1 MRVTCTNTACSGAY
15 DNRMSLRSIV
25 NRRPRLRPFL
35 RRHPILRRSLIALAA
50 AAAVFLGVVGWSI
63 GTALAAPGTDTV
75 EARLA
80 EWGRDHGL
88 SAAVDW
94 LERRQYQEHPPQVGG
109 SLDSQAKEL
118 LGTGGGE
125 AGAAPKTVE
134 SLLPPAVAPFA
145 APAQPGE
152 GQWRA
157 TEVVN
162 GKPVIAEA
170 YLRPDA
176 SHTSYLTAVA
186 WIDHT
191 SVRFTLHPGFD
202 EPGGSWALPATVP
215 PGQRTGL
222 LATFNGGFR
231 IQDSQGGYY
240 QDGHTVGQLRDGA
253 ASEIFSSDG
262 SLTIG
267 QWGRDATMG
276 PKIEAVRQNLDLLVD
291 RSVVLPGVDLGVEEN
306 WGASLYGS
314 YYVWRSGIGVTANGD
329 LLYACGPALSVRSLA
344 EVLQRAGAVRAMEL
358 DINPSWVSFMSY
370 DAGSDPANPNPV
382 KILDFDRPAGRYYDQ
397 SSRDFVA
404 AYIRTSL
411 VPQAH

>member
-1 MRVTCTNTACSGAY
+1 
-15 DNRMSLRSIV
+15 MSLRTLF

-35 RRHPILRRSLIALAA
+35 RRHPILRRSLIAAA
-50 AAAVFLGVVGWSI
+50 TALAVFLGVVGWSI
-63 GTALAAPGTDTV
+63 GTALLAPGTDTT

-88 SAAVDW
+88 SGAVDW

-109 SLDSQAKEL
+109 SLSNQAKEL
-118 LGTGGGE
+118 LGPAGG
-125 AGAAPKTVE
+125 AGAAPPAAAKAQ
-134 SLLPPAVAPFA
+134 LPPAVAPFA

-157 TEVVN
+157 TEVVD
-162 GKPVIAEA
+162 GKPVLAET

-176 SHTSYLTAVA
+176 SHTSYLTGLA

-191 SVRFTLHPGFD
+191 SVRFVLHPGFD
-202 EPGGSWALPATVP
+202 EPGGTWAQQPTVP
-215 PGQRTGL
+215 AGQRTGL
-222 LATFNGGFR
+222 LATWNGGFR

-240 QDGHTVGQLRDGA
+240 QDGRTVGQLREGA
-253 ASEIFSSDG
+253 ASEIFYTDG
-262 SLTIG
+262 SMTIG

-276 PKIEAVRQNLDLLVD
+276 PRVEAVRQNLDLLVD
-291 RSVVLPGVDLGVEEN
+291 HSTVLPGVDSGVEEN

-314 YYVWRSGIGVTANGD
+314 FYVWRSGIGVTANGD

-370 DAGSDPANPNPV
+370 DSAADPTNPNPV
-382 KILDFDRPAGRYYDQ
+382 KILDFDRPADRYYDQ
-397 SSRDFVA
+397 SSRDFVS
-404 AYIRTSL
+404 AYSRTP
-411 VPQAH
+411 VAPQAH

>member
-1 MRVTCTNTACSGAY
+1 
-15 DNRMSLRSIV
+15 MSLRSLLH
-25 NRRPRLRPFL
+25 RRPRLRPFM
-35 RRHPILRRSLIALAA
+35 RRHPILRRSLIALSA

-63 GTALAAPGTDTV
+63 AGALTAPGTDTV

-88 SAAVDW
+88 SGAVDW
-94 LERRQYQEHPPQVGG
+94 LETRQYQEHPPQVGG
-109 SLDSQAKEL
+109 GLSDQAKAL
-118 LGTGGGE
+118 LGAPGGK
-125 AGAAPKTVE
+125 APAPQAAT
-134 SLLPPAVAPFA
+134 SMLPPAVAPFA

-162 GKPVIAEA
+162 GKPVLAET

-191 SVRFTLHPGFD
+191 SVRFALHPGFD
-202 EPGGSWALPATVP
+202 EPGGTWALPSTVP

-222 LATFNGGFR
+222 LATWNGGFR

-240 QDGHTVGQLRDGA
+240 QDGRTVGDLRDGA
-253 ASEIFSSDG
+253 ASEIFYTDG
-262 SLTIG
+262 SMTIG

-291 RSVVLPGVDLGVEEN
+291 KSTVLPGVDLGVEEN

-314 YYVWRSGIGVTANGD
+314 FYVWRSGIGVTANGD

-370 DAGSDPANPNPV
+370 NSATDPANPSPV
-382 KILDFDRPAGRYYDQ
+382 KILDFDRPADRYYDQ
-397 SSRDFVA
+397 SSRDFVT
-404 AYIRTSL
+404 AYSRTPL
-411 VPQAH
+411 APQAH

>member
-1 MRVTCTNTACSGAY
+1 
-15 DNRMSLRSIV
+15 MSLRSLLH
-25 NRRPRLRPFL
+25 RRPRLRPFM
-35 RRHPILRRSLIALAA
+35 RRHPILRRSLIALSA

-63 GTALAAPGTDTV
+63 AGALTAPGTDTV

-88 SAAVDW
+88 SGAVDW
-94 LERRQYQEHPPQVGG
+94 LETRQYQEHPPQVGG
-109 SLDSQAKEL
+109 GLSDQAKAL
-118 LGTGGGE
+118 LGAPGGK
-125 AGAAPKTVE
+125 APAPQAAT
-134 SLLPPAVAPFA
+134 SMLPPAVAPFA

-162 GKPVIAEA
+162 GKPVLAET

-191 SVRFTLHPGFD
+191 SVRFALHPGFD
-202 EPGGSWALPATVP
+202 EPGGTWALPSTVP

-222 LATFNGGFR
+222 LATWNGGFR

-240 QDGHTVGQLRDGA
+240 QDGRTVGDLRDGA
-253 ASEIFSSDG
+253 ASEIFYTDG
-262 SLTIG
+262 SMTIG

-291 RSVVLPGVDLGVEEN
+291 KSTVMPGVDLGVEEN

-314 YYVWRSGIGVTANGD
+314 FYVWRSGIGVTANGD

-370 DAGSDPANPNPV
+370 NSATDPANPSPV
-382 KILDFDRPAGRYYDQ
+382 KILDFDRPADRYYDQ
-397 SSRDFVA
+397 SSRDFVT
-404 AYIRTSL
+404 AYSRTPL
-411 VPQAH
+411 APQAH